1 MAAAFHLPRAGGGAL
16 RAATARR
23 YPARLFVRITPNLDS
38 PVDVLT
44 LVLLVVGL
52 VLLIAGAELLVK
64 GASGLAVAAGIS
76 PLVVGL
82 TVVALGTSAP
92 ELAVSVSAG
101 LRGQG
106 DIALG
111 NVVGSNI
118 ANVLLILGASALVA
132 PLVVSRQLV
141 RLDVPLMIVASGMM
155 FLLAMDGAVSR
166 LDGVLL
172 VVGIVTYT
180 TFLIRLGRRDAAAA
194 AAAAAAA
201 GDEPREPMPARG
213 VVMQVGLVLAGL
225 VLLVLGSRW
234 LVNGAVAIATLLGVS
249 QLVIG
254 LTVVAVGTSLPE
266 IATSI
271 LATLRGARDLAVGNV
286 VGSNLYNILAIL
298 GIASIVSPSGIPVAP
313 AALAFDIPVMVAVA
327 VACLPVAFNG
337 YRIGRW
343 EGALFLGYY
352 IAYTLYVVLAATD
365 HDALAP
371 FSQVMLL
378 FVIPLTVISL
388 GVMTVRALRAQRGDS
403 AAT

>member
-1 MAAAFHLPRAGGGAL
+1 MRA
-16 RAATARR
+16 R
-23 YPARLFVRITPNLDS
+23 
-38 PVDVLT
+38 
-44 LVLLVVGL
+44 
-52 VLLIAGAELLVK
+52 
-64 GASGLAVAAGIS
+64 
-76 PLVVGL
+76 L
-82 TVVALGTSAP
+82 TVVAFGTSAP

-106 DIALG
+106 DIAMG

-118 ANVLLILGASALVA
+118 ANVLLILGVSALVA

-141 RLDVPLMIVASGMM
+141 RLDVPLMIGAS
-155 FLLAMDGAVSR
+155 FLLLLLGLDGSVSR

-172 VVGIVTYT
+172 IAGIVAYT
-180 TFLIRLGRRDAAAA
+180 TGMIRLGRRDASATAAA
-194 AAAAAAA
+194 AQAAAEESGEELVPEVA
-201 GDEPREPMPARG
+201 GSMVA
-213 VVMQVGLVLAGL
+213 QVALLLAGL
-225 VLLVLGSRW
+225 ALLVIGSRW

-298 GIASIVSPSGIPVAP
+298 GIAAAVSPDGIPVAP
-313 AALAFDIPVMVAVA
+313 AALAFDIPVMIAVA

-337 YRIGRW
+337 YMIARW

-352 IAYTLYVVLAATD
+352 LAYTLYVILAATE
-365 HDALAP
+365 HDALP
-371 FSQVMLL
+371 YFSRVMML
-378 FVIPLTVISL
+378 FVIPLTVITL
-388 GVMTVRALRAQRGDS
+388 AVVTYRAFNRQRTTSG
-403 AAT
+403 A